1 MCFCP
6 NSRGLDRFL
15 EDTLDPSRN
24 VDVAFR
30 MVTVETEA
38 GQILTG
44 FGLREDGKILVFND
58 ANGQPVRVP
67 LADVVERH
75 PSTLSPMPSNVI
87 KQMPEH
93 DYYALIAYLLSLKG
107 K

>member
-1 MCFCP
+1 M
-6 NSRGLDRFL
+6 
-15 EDTLDPSRN
+15 
-24 VDVAFR
+24 DVAFR
-30 MVTVETEA
+30 TVTIETEA
-38 GQILTG
+38 GQIFTG
-44 FGLREDGKILVFND
+44 FGLREDGKMLVFND

-67 LADVVERH
+67 LAEVVDRH

-87 KQMPEH
+87 EQMPER